1 MLGGWTGR
9 PPRLWRR
16 YIDDIIFLWSGSKE
30 ELTLFI
36 QYLNQF
42 HPTIKFKCND
52 GEHFN
57 FESKSVNF
65 LDTTL
70 YIDSDGFIQSTLYT
84 KPGKL
89 CQYLLPSFSHPNHMS
104 RNIPYSLAYRLLR
117 IESVREKLIL
127 NLQKLR
133 CDLIIRKYNPKVIQ
147 LAFDRVLALNRLD
160 SLKKVIKKQTDC
172 IPLVIPYHPG
182 LPQVSKIVLK
192 HWRTLCRKLPAA
204 KLFLPEPPMVCYSK
218 DKNLQDHLVRATL
231 PPLLSRTSTRSSVHQ
246 GFVKCGKRA
255 DCSHSEATKSI
266 KMYKRDGSLE
276 QLEIKKRITCTD
288 ENLVYIISC
297 TKQKGACAKV
307 HPQYVGETGNP
318 SQANLLICPTDTTL
332 PVGVHFRLPGHS
344 HTDLQFTP
352 IEKIQSK
359 DPYVRRIREMLFIQQ
374 FETLKGK
381 GTDTIEHGLT
391 FTTSYFLPVATKF
404 FCLFCFCFLCF
415 YPL

>member
-89 CQYLLPSFSHPNHMS
+89 CQYLLPSSSHPNHMS
-104 RNIPYSLAYRLLR
+104 HNIPYSLAYRLLR
-117 IESVREKLIL
+117 IESVREKLFL

-147 LAFDRVLALNRLD
+147 LAFDRVLALTGGPCVFLQLSFFCQSPRWYA
-160 SLKKVIKKQTDC
+160 T
-172 IPLVIPYHPG
+172 PET
-182 LPQVSKIVLK
+182 
-192 HWRTLCRKLPAA
+192 RTCGTTW
-204 KLFLPEPPMVCYSK
+204 FE
-218 DKNLQDHLVRATL
+218 
-231 PPLLSRTSTRSSVHQ
+231 LLSPRFSHAHPPGVLFIRVLSSVE
-246 GFVKCGKRA
+246 RERTA
-255 DCSHSEATKSI
+255 RSA
-266 KMYKRDGSLE
+266 R
-276 QLEIKKRITCTD
+276 
-288 ENLVYIISC
+288 
-297 TKQKGACAKV
+297 
-307 HPQYVGETGNP
+307 
-318 SQANLLICPTDTTL
+318 TL
-332 PVGVHFRLPGHS
+332 PVGVHFLLPGHS
-344 HTDLQFTP
+344 HADLQFTP

-374 FETLKGK
+374 FETLKEK
-381 GTDTIEHGLT
+381 GTDTIEHGLN
-391 FTTSYFLPVATKF
+391 LHN
-404 FCLFCFCFLCF
+404 
-415 YPL
+415 